1 MDSASGSASP
11 FLTTAQAAAVL
22 RMEPSTLDHWRSE
35 GAGPVFYKIGRRIY
49 YKRADLD
56 AWIESRKRRSTAEHK
71 AGRQGGASP
80 TRDASDYGGPPSAQ
94 PGGRSIGPGSLAGPG
109 PRPLRK

>member
-71 AGRQGGASP
+71 AGRQGGARP
-80 TRDASDYGGPPSAQ
+80 PRDGTSDGARPSAR
-94 PGGRSIGPGSLAGPG
+94 PDGRSVGPGSP
-109 PRPLRK
+109 PERRPQPFRR